1 MLRTVTA
8 AALLAFTVTTAAT
21 TARAETWPE
30 ASVPVAYGDLNLA
43 KPADAK
49 ILADRLQAA
58 ANQAC
63 LNANRDLTSDAHIA
77 PAIRAQMQ
85 ACVKDAIN
93 VAMSRIERSLTQNVR
108 ANLISDRQASLN

>member
-8 AALLAFTVTTAAT
+8 AALLAFTITAAQ
-21 TARAETWPE
+21 ADDRPQ

-43 KPADAK
+43 NPADAK
-49 ILADRLQAA
+49 ILAHRLQAA
-58 ANQAC
+58 ATLAC

-77 PAIRAQMQ
+77 PAIRDGMR

-93 VAMSRIERSLTQNVR
+93 IAMAQIEKSLTQNVR
-108 ANLISDRQASLN
+108 ANLVSDRQASLN

>member
-8 AALLAFTVTTAAT
+8 AALLAFTITAAQ
-21 TARAETWPE
+21 ADDRPQ

-58 ANQAC
+58 ATLAC
-63 LNANRDLTSDAHIA
+63 LNANRDLTNDAHIA
-77 PAIRAQMQ
+77 PAIRKEMQ
-85 ACVKDAIN
+85 ACIKEAIN
-93 VAMSRIERSLTQNVR
+93 VAMLRIERSLTQNVR
-108 ANLISDRQASLN
+108 ANLVSDRQASLN